1 MNKTIIP
8 QDHTVLVVD
17 DDMYITEMIE
27 LYLTNKGFQVLS
39 AYNGQDALNLL
50 QENEIHCMILD
61 IMLPKISGWEVCK
74 AVRDSSDIPII
85 MLTAREQSEDKVQG
99 LTIGADDYLVKPFD
113 PNELIARVIA
123 LLRRAHSNSSP
134 QRISAASHVYG
145 SLKVDTLSHIVTN
158 RNELIDLTPREFQ
171 LLLVF
176 TKHPNQ
182 VFERQQLL
190 DLVWGEDYMGE
201 DRVVDVFV
209 TRLRSKLANDGENWK
224 IDTVRGIGYKFRVN
238 DKQ

>member
-123 LLRRAHSNSSP
+123 LLRRRHSNSSP